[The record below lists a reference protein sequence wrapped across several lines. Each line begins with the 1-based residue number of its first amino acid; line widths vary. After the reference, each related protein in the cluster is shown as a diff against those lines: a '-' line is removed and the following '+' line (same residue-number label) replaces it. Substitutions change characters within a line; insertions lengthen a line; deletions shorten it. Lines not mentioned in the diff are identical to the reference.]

1 MTTWTPSNEA
11 VERAAIAMAERKGY
25 NIVKLKAGYYE
36 NDAQTWDDYIDDAI
50 TALIAGHEDEAVPE
64 GWKLVPIEP
73 DEMSIYALR
82 EAYGKARRE
91 PRCGVSGQTME
102 ALFKTEYYAEI
113 KAYADAIDAAP
124 PAPETKK

>member
-1 MTTWTPSNEA
+1 MTYEPSKEA
-11 VERAAIAMAERKGY
+11 VERAAIAIRDLDAGCAGDIPNCGASCWCMAAAR
-25 NIVKLKAGYYE
+25 
-36 NDAQTWDDYIDDAI
+36 

-64 GWKLVPIEP
+64 GWKLVPIAP

-124 PAPETKK
+124 SAPETKK